1 MASMVMGLFTAMGTG
16 GGLLA
21 TGSAALTGMQGLMT
35 AGSVL
40 SSVVGG
46 ISAYNTGQTQQEWAN
61 LNAQGEEL
69 KSRDAAV
76 GIRKDMLRNLASQ
89 RVAFAGSGVD
99 ISYGTP
105 ETLYQDTLN
114 DGQYNIDMT
123 MNNGAIA
130 AAGQRYRGQQAA
142 NRGALSAL
150 RYGVKGVSTAG
161 RYLTDISR
169 RG

>member
-1 MASMVMGLFTAMGTG
+1 MAGMIMGLFTAG
-16 GGLLA
+16 GSGLVA
-21 TGSAALTGMQGLMT
+21 GGSAALSGMQGLMT

-40 SSVVGG
+40 SSVAGG
-46 ISAYNTGQTQQEWAN
+46 ISAYNTGQTAQKWAN
-61 LNAQGEEL
+61 LDAQGEEL

-105 ETLYQDTLN
+105 ETLYQDTIN
-114 DGQYNIDMT
+114 DGEYNIDMT

-130 AAGQRYRGQQAA
+130 AAGKRYKGQQAA
-142 NRGALSAL
+142 NRGSLQALQ
-150 RYGVKGVSTAG
+150 YGVKGVNTAG
-161 RYLTDISR
+161 KYLTNIAK